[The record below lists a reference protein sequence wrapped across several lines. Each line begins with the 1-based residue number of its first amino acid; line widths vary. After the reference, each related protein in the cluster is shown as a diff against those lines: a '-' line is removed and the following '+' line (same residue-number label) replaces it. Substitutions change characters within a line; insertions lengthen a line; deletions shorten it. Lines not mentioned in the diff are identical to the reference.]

1 MITKINSV
9 SLLPQNINNTR
20 PSLRRQSFG
29 STAIAENFY
38 EVKPNEIKIPNLLEL
53 NDGVSE
59 VKVSD
64 LSENQAKVV
73 FSNGDKNLRIEK
85 RNYGVNTIISIRA
98 TDKDNYS
105 KVIGKISVSNNA
117 YAPILTY
124 QQGKFKP
131 EITVKH
137 RNLESTKI
145 KMLAGSELI
154 TPEFTIKMPG
164 SYTDRNNNKQV
175 ISFTGNNK
183 TALYVTTMHMEE
195 NTQNAI
201 NLFLKAQLAGKVTPG
216 AYVKDVKMYNPNAV
230 MPAGGQGQRYANIS
244 GEEENKPSTP
254 LPTNDAYRVMGSALS
269 MFSAMGKID
278 KHTKSP
284 QITYIS
290 QTHQIDN
297 TKDGSTVVNAQQYK
311 NDGGAIAEAL
321 DKGFIDNSK
330 DTVILNA
337 DIFTNADITRA
348 YHALKTLPNA
358 ALVIPYYPVNA
369 ERAKSFG
376 LIGLGNSV
384 AANDDANLGIGLE
397 LKQFIE
403 KPKYTN
409 IAPERPSI
417 NNFTEEEYIL
427 AKEQFEKD
435 IQSYYKTQLAK
446 LPNGNYAANPGM
458 YVLSKEATAELKKLY
473 QGDKA
478 KLGLGAN
485 VMPHI
490 VELCNSGQLKNDK
503 GEPMKAYTVPLQRP
517 DGQAAFW
524 DDIGSA
530 EAFLKVVK
538 DVARETKRK
547 GTGKTNNFYG
557 VPEFVLKY
565 FAKNTDLES
574 GIVYQSSAA
583 KDNFNTFKKA
593 VDAKSVR
600 GNIYVAG

>member
-1 MITKINSV
+1 MLTKINSV
-9 SLLPQNINNTR
+9 SLRPQNINNNHTI
-20 PSLRRQSFG
+20 SKRQTFG
-29 STAIAENFY
+29 ATAVPENFY
-38 EVKPNEIKIPNLLEL
+38 TLKANEIKIPNLLEL
-53 NDGVSE
+53 NDGIYE
-59 VKVSD
+59 VKAND
-64 LSENQAKVV
+64 LPVAQSKVA
-73 FSNGDKNLRIEK
+73 FSNGDKNLKIDKKNDGVKTLIE
-85 RNYGVNTIISIRA
+85 ISA
-98 TDKDNYS
+98 TDKNDNS
-105 KVIGKISVSNNA
+105 KIIGKISVNNNA
-117 YAPILTY
+117 YAPTLAY

-131 EITVKH
+131 EITVAH
-137 RNLESTKI
+137 ENLKSTKI

-154 TPEFTIKMPG
+154 TPQFTIKMPG
-164 SYTDRNNNKQV
+164 RYTDKNNKEQV
-175 ISFTGNNK
+175 ISFTGNNQ

-195 NTQNAI
+195 NTKNAI
-201 NLFLKAQLAGKVTPG
+201 DLYLKAQLAGKVTSG
-216 AYVKDVKMYNPNAV
+216 AYLKDVKTYNPNAV

-254 LPTNDAYRVMGSALS
+254 LPTDNAYRVMGSALS
-269 MFSAMGKID
+269 MFASMGKIN
-278 KHTKSP
+278 KHTKP
-284 QITYIS
+284 ANITYIS
-290 QTHQIDN
+290 QTHQIN
-297 TKDGSTVVNAQQYK
+297 GSKDGSKVVNAQQYK

-321 DKGFIDNSK
+321 DNGFIDSSK
-330 DTVILNA
+330 DTIILNA

-376 LIGLGNSV
+376 LIGLSNSV

-409 IAPERPSI
+409 IAPEHPNI

-557 VPEFVLKY
+557 VPEFVLKD

-574 GIVYQSSAA
+574 GIVYQSSTA
-583 KDNFNTFKKA
+583 KDNFNAFKKA
-593 VDAKSVR
+593 VNAKSIM